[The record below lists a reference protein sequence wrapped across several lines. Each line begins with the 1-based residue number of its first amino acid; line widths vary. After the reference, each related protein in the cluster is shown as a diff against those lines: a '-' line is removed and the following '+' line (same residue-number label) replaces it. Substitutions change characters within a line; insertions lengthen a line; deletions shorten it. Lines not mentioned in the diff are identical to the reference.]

1 MFKEPCSI
9 HVPLNQI
16 LNMII
21 TSFESLPS
29 MTEVILEK
37 LEGHGNLLQ
46 TIDPVITVLTV
57 FAQIKCGMWKRNGI
71 YLVEGQHHYYHD
83 PSINAHNKSNDLML
97 LQIACSIIPG
107 ECTPQCENFRIFLS
121 LGFYVKL
128 TSRDSRS
135 AKSAI
140 FTHLGALN
148 FDFHEFLH
156 FLEG

>member
-83 PSINAHNKSNDLML
+83 PSINAHNKANDLML

-107 ECTPQCENFRIFLS
+107 KSHSSRKLCPKLCPKISPAVLISFQFIFQIL
-121 LGFYVKL
+121 
-128 TSRDSRS
+128 
-135 AKSAI
+135 A
-140 FTHLGALN
+140 
-148 FDFHEFLH
+148 
-156 FLEG
+156 

>member
-1 MFKEPCSI
+1 MIEGDTDKHDYEIVDFDVFKEPCSI

-107 ECTPQCENFRIFLS
+107 ECTVWNFQNCSITWILREI
-121 LGFYVKL
+121 
-128 TSRDSRS
+128 
-135 AKSAI
+135 
-140 FTHLGALN
+140 N
-148 FDFHEFLH
+148 F
-156 FLEG
+156 

>member
-83 PSINAHNKSNDLML
+83 PSINAHNKANDLML

-107 ECTPQCENFRIFLS
+107 ECTVWNFQNFSITWILREIIF
-121 LGFYVKL
+121 
-128 TSRDSRS
+128 RS
-135 AKSAI
+135 
-140 FTHLGALN
+140 
-148 FDFHEFLH
+148 
-156 FLEG
+156 

>member
-83 PSINAHNKSNDLML
+83 PSINAHNKANDLML

-107 ECTPQCENFRIFLS
+107 ESQSCPI
-121 LGFYVKL
+121 YVPFMSQLCPKYTL
-128 TSRDSRS
+128 RS
-135 AKSAI
+135 VQS
-140 FTHLGALN
+140 HVPR
-148 FDFHEFLH
+148 
-156 FLEG
+156 